1 MKKWFTLFIAL
12 ITTLA
17 FASEAQS
24 QILKRLKDR
33 VQQKVEDKVE
43 QKVNREIDQ
52 AAEEM
57 VEKSWNSIFGE
68 GFSAGDSSSGFSFPM
83 NSNVNTEESYRF
95 DVVTTM
101 EIENTDPNGD
111 RQPPVTMYMHFNEN
125 ENYSGTRF
133 RGEEMDQQEGD
144 VFMIYD
150 VKNEA
155 LVMLMESEDEK
166 YALAYNWGAANEFA
180 EELEA
185 AAMDGGSD
193 YETDGD
199 AEYEQEDEWPGYEKI
214 GTRTIAGSVCEG
226 YRSESDYER
235 TEIWVS
241 QDHDA
246 GLQRMFRA
254 NSGTK
259 HLKGKVPDDYPM
271 GMIMEMTHENLET
284 GETTVMRV
292 TDVARNANVTLS
304 MSDYPMLSFGDMM
317 NQQ

>member
-1 MKKWFTLFIAL
+1 MKRWLTLL
-12 ITTLA
+12 VVLMTMLV
-17 FASEAQS
+17 FASAAQS
-24 QILKRLKDR
+24 QILKRFKDR
-33 VQQKVEDKVE
+33 VKDKVEDKVE

-52 AAEEM
+52 AAEDM
-57 VEKSWNSIFGE
+57 VENSWNSIFGE

-83 NSNVNTEESYRF
+83 NSNVTTEESYRF

-101 EIENTDPNGD
+101 EIENTDANGD
-111 RQPPVTMYMHFNEN
+111 RQPPVTMYMHFSEN
-125 ENYSGTRF
+125 ESYSGTRF

-155 LVMLMESEDEK
+155 LVMLMESEGEK
-166 YALAYNWGAANEFA
+166 YALAYDWGAASEMA
-180 EELEA
+180 EEMQAAGMNDDSELADEEEA
-185 AAMDGGSD
+185 EG
-193 YETDGD
+193 E
-199 AEYEQEDEWPGYEKI
+199 EWPGYEKI
-214 GTRTIAGSVCEG
+214 GTKTIAGSVCEG
-226 YRSESDYER
+226 YRSQSEYER
-235 TEIWVS
+235 SEIWVT

-246 GLQRMFRA
+246 GFQRMFRA

-271 GMIMEMTHENLET
+271 GMLMEMTHENLET

-317 NQQ
+317 NQR